1 VEALGNETFEI
12 DTELTR
18 DAIKA
23 GVWSRTCSEMAD
35 REEDAVWRPGVEP
48 LATKPG
54 EDATAVLAA
63 HADTDIDYLAAARRR
78 FIAVEGA
85 PLGAKVEL
93 DDVWRFMPRAW
104 DQDANRWLWAATEI
118 RELEDAGARVIMV
131 RQFGSDEQVRGD

>member
-1 VEALGNETFEI
+1 MEALGNETFEI

-48 LATKPG
+48 LATKRG

-63 HADTDIDYLAAARRR
+63 LADTDIDYLAAARRR
-78 FIAVEGA
+78 FIAIEG
-85 PLGAKVEL
+85 PHS
-93 DDVWRFMPRAW
+93 
-104 DQDANRWLWAATEI
+104 
-118 RELEDAGARVIMV
+118 AR
-131 RQFGSDEQVRGD
+131 RSNWTTCGGSCRVRGIRMRTAGFGRRPRFALLRMLSLLS